1 MLLTIVSI
9 VPILLALQ
17 DAASPSVLAKPNTE
31 TRIASIAGEPAVIA
45 RLWVVVFDTTVPGD
59 ALPIDPRRAGQIF
72 SNAGIPPQESNGRVQ
87 TTGLAVQEEIGN
99 LDIRALGHR
108 LFIKNGVL
116 TTESTKPSDAKAEG
130 KPPWSIIAAPAIQV
144 LLKQAAAIK
153 VGQPVVY
160 LEKRADGL
168 FESRTTA
175 ENVEGVS
182 IELTASK
189 ILPKG
194 IRFTGV
200 QAKVHRIADR
210 EPVEGLALPVGKPRI
225 ETRETSLDI
234 TLDDGR
240 VAIIPL
246 PQGEH
251 EPAILIFLSAQRV
264 DAAR

>member
-1 MLLTIVSI
+1 MFLTIASI
-9 VPILLALQ
+9 VPVLLTMQ
-17 DAASPSVLAKPNTE
+17 DAARAPVPAKPPAESRVASVADAPSVM
-31 TRIASIAGEPAVIA
+31 A
-45 RLWVVVFDTTVPGD
+45 RLWVVVFDTTVPGE

-72 SNAGIPPQESNGRVQ
+72 SNAGIPRQESDGRVA
-87 TTGLAVQEEIGN
+87 TNGLAAQEEIGK
-99 LDIRALGHR
+99 LDIRARGHR
-108 LFIKNGVL
+108 LWMKNGAM
-116 TTESTKPSDAKAEG
+116 TTESDRPDDAKAES
-130 KPPWSIIAAPAIQV
+130 KPPWTIIASPAIQV
-144 LLKQAAAIK
+144 LLNQPAAIK

-189 ILPKG
+189 VLPKG

-246 PQGEH
+246 PQAEN
-251 EPAILIFLSAQRV
+251 EPAILIFLTALRV
-264 DAAR
+264 DATK

>member
-1 MLLTIVSI
+1 MLVSIASI
-9 VPILLALQ
+9 VPVLLAFQ
-17 DAASPSVLAKPNTE
+17 DASNSGVPAKRNSE
-31 TRIASIAGEPAVIA
+31 TRIAAVASEPAVMA

-72 SNAGIPPQESNGRVQ
+72 SNAGIPPQESNGRVA
-87 TTGLAVQEEIGN
+87 TTGLAVQEEIGK
-99 LDIRALGHR
+99 LDIRAQGHR
-108 LFIKNGVL
+108 LSMKSGAL
-116 TTESTKPSDAKAEG
+116 TTETAKPTDTKAES
-130 KPPWSIIAAPAIQV
+130 KSPWTIIASPAIQV
-144 LLKQAAAIK
+144 LLNQPAAIK

-168 FESRTTA
+168 FESRTTT
-175 ENVEGVS
+175 EDVEGVS

-189 ILPKG
+189 VLPKG

-200 QAKVHRIADR
+200 QAKVHRVAHR
-210 EPVEGLALPVGKPRI
+210 EPVDGLPLPVGKPRI

-246 PQGEH
+246 PQAEH
-251 EPAILIFLSAQRV
+251 EPAILIFVTAQRV
-264 DAAR
+264 ETAK